1 MVHKKINGHIKMHAL
16 GWKHQVQLEE
26 YRKHTIGFENNGFK
40 QVKM

>member
-1 MVHKKINGHIKMHAL
+1 MHAL

-26 YRKHTIGFENNGFK
+26 GIENLRLVLRDDRFK